1 MGSPA
6 ILQTAAK
13 CRIIRHVGRQS
24 PREYRRRRGPLL
36 AGDSILPDW
45 LVLRDTRVLV
55 RRFTGKGRHGRLN
68 SVWCRQRPLSA
79 AAQRKFMT
87 RA

>member
-6 ILQTAAK
+6 TLQIAAEY
-13 CRIIRHVGRQS
+13 RIIRHVGRQPPKES
-24 PREYRRRRGPLL
+24 RRRHGPFM

-45 LVLRDTRVLV
+45 LVLRDTRVLA

-68 SVWCRQRPLSA
+68 SLWCRQRLLSA
-79 AAQRKFMT
+79 AARRKLI